1 LIKRTINFGSPAYLS
16 LKDKQLLISYPK
28 DSNGDRPKPVKLP
41 IEDIGIVI
49 LENPQITVSHSLLA
63 ALLEN
68 NTAVVTSD
76 KKHLPNGMLLNLNGN
91 TLQSEKF
98 TAQINASVPLKKQLW
113 QQTISAKIK
122 NQAALLFQM
131 DVPVRNM
138 INWSKKVRS
147 GDPDNY
153 EARAAA
159 YFWENIFIDY
169 PNFRRAREGDAP
181 NNFLNYGY
189 TILRAV
195 VARSLVGSG
204 LLPTLGIHHHNKY
217 NAYCLADDIMEPYRP
232 YVDEV
237 VYNILNNY
245 LPDDTEPTE
254 KYKLTTVIKSELLK
268 IPAIDVIIDGEKSPL
283 MIAMQR
289 TTSSLFH
296 CFAGNSRKIL
306 YPVIN

>member
-1 LIKRTINFGSPAYLS
+1 MIKRTINFGSPAYLS

-232 YVDEV
+232 YVDSVVIEIINEDGEV
-237 VYNILNNY
+237 EEIT
-245 LPDDTEPTE
+245 TE
-254 KYKLTTVIKSELLK
+254 IKKKLLK
-268 IPAIDVIIDGEKSPL
+268 IPVLDVIVEDKSSPL
-283 MIAMQR
+283 MIAVQR
-289 TTSSLFH
+289 TTSSLAK
-296 CFAGNSRKIL
+296 CFKGETRKLL
-306 YPVIN
+306 YPEIEWNR